1 MVNDLLD
8 PRRGNLKLREDP
20 KRGFFIEGIKEETLV
35 SAEHALSII
44 AAGDAHRKAG
54 IILLHGGWHP
64 PDSPTCN
71 TGYAPVLRQHATCT
85 PTTACREWE
94 LLCFVSDW
102 RSLGAGIGHLL

>member
-44 AAGDAHRKAG
+44 AAGDAHRKVPCCFAS
-54 IILLHGGWHP
+54 LLALP
-64 PDSPTCN
+64 
-71 TGYAPVLRQHATCT
+71 APA
-85 PTTACREWE
+85 
-94 LLCFVSDW
+94 
-102 RSLGAGIGHLL
+102 